1 MFCDM
6 PAKIGFMTKYQRRK
20 AKIRG
25 ESAPDRSAA
34 YAVRPGRSAG
44 GAFGGRDRAG
54 RRREEAVSEW
64 AGTRAAG
71 GCALVHAAR
80 GARGRAGR
88 RRASG
93 RRARFAGVPC
103 AVRRVRTEAVAAV
116 AVRRRN
122 TGLRHASG
130 PAHGPGL
137 RLRGGDGTKKVRPP
151 RTGAGLDGFAEAI
164 ISLSGRQP
172 RGSCPLRCP

>member
-6 PAKIGFMTKYQRRK
+6 PAKIGFMAKYQRRK

-34 YAVRPGRSAG
+34 CAVRPGRSAG
-44 GAFGGRDRAG
+44 GASGGRVG
-54 RRREEAVSEW
+54 GGRREEAVSEW
-64 AGTRAAG
+64 AGMRAAG

-103 AVRRVRTEAVAAV
+103 AVRRARTEAVAAV

-122 TGLRHASG
+122 T
-130 PAHGPGL
+130 GL

>member
-6 PAKIGFMTKYQRRK
+6 PAKIGFMAKYQRRK

-54 RRREEAVSEW
+54 QRREEAVSEW

-103 AVRRVRTEAVAAV
+103 AVRRARTEDVAAV

-122 TGLRHASG
+122 T
-130 PAHGPGL
+130 GL

-151 RTGAGLDGFAEAI
+151 RTGAGLDGFRRSEAI

>member
-6 PAKIGFMTKYQRRK
+6 PAKIGFMAKYQRRK

-44 GAFGGRDRAG
+44 GFRGRDRAG
-54 RRREEAVSEW
+54 QRREEAVSEW

-103 AVRRVRTEAVAAV
+103 AVRRARTEDVAAV
-116 AVRRRN
+116 AVRRGK
-122 TGLRHASG
+122 TGCG
-130 PAHGPGL
+130 F
-137 RLRGGDGTKKVRPP
+137 DGTKKVRPP
-151 RTGAGLDGFAEAI
+151 RTGAGLDGFRRSEAI